1 MDKNG
6 DDKMTTDLV
15 PISGA
20 VPALNKSANRQAII
34 RSKTYSA
41 GYVPHLDLAA
51 VSTIADIAGEHPR
64 LGERNKL
71 LIQTLFD
78 GCLRITEAL
87 RTRPRDIKQSGAG
100 WYIEVFG
107 KGSKPGV
114 VAISASLA
122 AQLQAYA
129 YRHKIKPDERLFPF
143 TRARAFQIVDAAME
157 KSGIAKP
164 DHVGTVHV
172 LRHSGALERLKIT
185 GNPRAVQDQLRHAD
199 ARMTLRYMKTLSS
212 EESIRIQQSVD
223 FQW

>member
-1 MDKNG
+1 ME
-6 DDKMTTDLV
+6 LV

-20 VPALNKSANRQAII
+20 VTKLINHANRQAVI
-34 RSKTYSA
+34 RGKNYNNA
-41 GYVPHLDLAA
+41 YVPHLDVDA
-51 VSTIADIAGEHPR
+51 VRTIADIAGEHPR

-87 RTRPRDIKQSGAG
+87 RVRPRDIKQGGDG

-172 LRHSGALERLKIT
+172 LRHSGALERLKVT
-185 GNPRAVQDQLRHAD
+185 GNPRAVQDQLRHTD